1 MLLINILETLGLVAL
16 ILVGV
21 IVVAFLTLIAAA
33 IITSGIKYISGG
45 GKANGR
51 KDR

>member
-1 MLLINILETLGLVAL
+1 MLINILSTIGLVAL

-21 IVVAFLTLIAAA
+21 IVVSFLLLVAATIIA
-33 IITSGIKYISGG
+33 SSIKCISGG
-45 GKANGR
+45 GKTNGR